1 MNITP
6 HLGIGDL
13 LIIKMKE
20 ISNKLEITQI
30 NINLNLIKMYSGNYE
45 NKLHF
50 TSELIAFLFPYCH
63 VHLSEGP
70 CDFQIFDHYSLNQ
83 TYVYNHINHVVNF
96 DNKYNDYI
104 IFHTKCR
111 DDHVIDDYNK
121 ILPSLNLFLDKFNTT
136 KTILILGEKFIGYNY
151 ETRVHKTMSLYNNL
165 LRLKNNNNVIDLTFD
180 VLTDGNANFDSFLHD
195 VELINKSRCNITFGI
210 GGPCNLCKA
219 FSERNVSFMPFL
231 NLSPHKNIVYEM
243 MNANNSVTKN
253 IEELNARINY
263 FCGSR
268 PDMPEHV
275 TNGFCL

>member
-20 ISNKLEITQI
+20 ISNKLKITQI
-30 NINLNLIKMYSGNYE
+30 NINLKLLKEYSGNCE
-45 NKLHF
+45 NKLRF
-50 TSELIAFLFPYCH
+50 TSKLIAFLFPYCQ
-63 VHLSEGP
+63 VHLSVGP

-83 TYVYNHINHVVNF
+83 TYVYDHINHNVNF

-111 DDHVIDDYNK
+111 DDQVMNKYNE
-121 ILPSLNLFLDKFNTT
+121 ILPSLNAFLDNFNTT
-136 KTILILGEKFIGYNY
+136 KTILILGEKFIGDNY
-151 ETRVHKTMSLYNNL
+151 ETRIHKTISLYDNL

-180 VLTDGNANFDSFLHD
+180 VLTDGNVIFDSFLHD
-195 VELINKSRCNITFGI
+195 VELINKSTCNITFGI
-210 GGPCNLCKA
+210 GGPCNLCKS

-243 MNANNSVTKN
+243 MNANNSVTKT

-263 FCGSR
+263 FLQ
-268 PDMPEHV
+268 PEP
-275 TNGFCL
+275 